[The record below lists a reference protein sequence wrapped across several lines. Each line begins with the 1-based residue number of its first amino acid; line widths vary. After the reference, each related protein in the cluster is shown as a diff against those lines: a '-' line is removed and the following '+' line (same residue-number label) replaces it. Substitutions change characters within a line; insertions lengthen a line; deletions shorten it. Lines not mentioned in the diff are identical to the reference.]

1 MKDEGGVNAMSMTHE
16 YGFGVTLDLPF
27 DEAVARTRA
36 ALKDEGFGVLSEI
49 DVRATMKEKLGI
61 DYEPYLILGA
71 CNPQLAH
78 RALQAEHELGLLLP
92 CNVIVH
98 EHEGK
103 SAVAIVDPAMMLG
116 VVDNPALRRVA
127 DEAKA
132 RLERVAAALGATPA
146 P

>member
-1 MKDEGGVNAMSMTHE
+1 MSMTHE